1 MFLSGCAT
9 VTGGKTE
16 ALHIDSSPAGATVEL
31 SCETSGT
38 YTTPAIVRVPRRAE
52 PCVATVSL
60 AGYETRRVEMERGIA
75 PAYWLNLIGAVA
87 LPLAGNESFNSRGTA
102 LAIGLAG
109 VGGLIYDRVSGGKYD
124 HEPRRITVKLT
135 QTVSR
140 SSQ

>member
-9 VTGGKTE
+9 VIGGKTE
-16 ALHIDSSPAGATVEL
+16 TLHIDSSPAGATVEL
-31 SCETSGT
+31 SCQTAGT
-38 YTTPAIVRVPRRAE
+38 YTTPAIVRVPRRAD

-87 LPLAGNESFNSRGTA
+87 LPLANNDGFHHQGTV

-109 VGGLIYDRVSGGKYD
+109 VGGLIYDRISGGIYD
-124 HEPRRITVKLT
+124 HEPRRVTVKLT
-135 QTVSR
+135 QTGAGST
-140 SSQ
+140 Q